1 MEEEN
6 LSLSAEELSRID
18 SYQNELDAYEAEVMA
33 SVEAP
38 EAATAVSEPSQP
50 TQTPQPTQQQSQPAT
65 EPSERAQAVETSPFK
80 NPDGTIDYEK
90 ITRYGAEQ
98 DTAEAVGLYD
108 FAVDSINKLSNW
120 IHWVMTL
127 HCHRY
132 LNLKIRMHSLCV
144 KHQLSFFLV

>member
-50 TQTPQPTQQQSQPAT
+50 TQTPQPTQQQEQPAT
-65 EPSERAQAVETSPFK
+65 EPSERAQSCRTSPSK
-80 NPDGTIDYEK
+80 TQTELDRYYDNDY
-90 ITRYGAEQ
+90 RYGEQ

-120 IHWVMTL
+120 MTG
-127 HCHRY
+127 
-132 LNLKIRMHSLCV
+132 SDT
-144 KHQLSFFLV
+144 STATGT